1 MEASGSFLNIT
12 PFNQNAPI
20 KVKAMPTQNPILRL
34 RHLAPNF
41 FFSAACAVLIMASSG
56 TVQAAIQEEVS
67 EASESWF
74 STIFSTYGI
83 TFMLI
88 ALLTGLVLYK
98 RYNAKKEAEEIKSAG
113 GRGSRN
119 QSEAKNYLAPEDSF
133 PTEPS
138 MLPERRNQPVEAA
151 QVWEKPAEAEAS
163 AFGAYRI
170 DQEVSKLVVGK
181 PHRMDVM
188 ASRAIDDRRAIEAS
202 LIKAIESSETTEDG
216 RRRARQALEEYG
228 FVARQ
233 SATMLMGRDAW
244 ERSSAA
250 RTLGQISAPSSLS
263 FLIEALHDNDS
274 VVRNQ
279 AVSSLGSLKM
289 PAAIGALLDIAR
301 RHPDIPASL
310 LSETLS
316 SCSVESLGYLDAPS
330 AEPAMLGSGASAHEP
345 ADLKKLVSFEDLP
358 WGDDDPEL
366 AEALAQI
373 EGADV
378 NARGMIAQ
386 RLSMYP
392 VQRSVLALTSMVLS
406 DSEPSIR
413 AAAVSSLGSIDHE
426 SVFAP
431 VLLALADEARI
442 VQAAAARTM
451 TSLHFDRADAYVRV
465 METAPPDLL
474 RQVAQACIKTGIA
487 AQAVD
492 RLASE
497 DRHQAYEAFSLFSL
511 LARANEVGPIINV
524 IENHQDEEARL
535 CAVRVIN
542 LAGQAAIAPKL
553 REIVAL
559 EGMPENVRTAVLEV
573 LYKLDQDQPPPLDL
587 TPSDNVPLSLHNSP

>member
-1 MEASGSFLNIT
+1 
-12 PFNQNAPI
+12 
-20 KVKAMPTQNPILRL
+20 MPTQNPILRL
-34 RHLAPNF
+34 RHVARNF
-41 FFSAACAVLIMASSG
+41 LFSAACAVLIMASSG
-56 TVQAAIQEEVS
+56 TAQAAIQEEP
-67 EASESWF
+67 SESWF
-74 STIFSTYGI
+74 STLFSMYGI
-83 TFMLI
+83 TVMLI
-88 ALLTGLVLYK
+88 GLLAALILYK
-98 RYNAKKEAEEIKSAG
+98 RYNAKKEAEEIMAAG
-113 GRGSRN
+113 GRGSRK
-119 QSEAKNYLAPEDSF
+119 QAEAKNYLAPEDSL

-138 MLPERRNQPVEAA
+138 TLPERRTQPVEAA
-151 QVWEKPAEAEAS
+151 QVLERPSEAEVS
-163 AFGAYRI
+163 AFGAYRV

-188 ASRAIDDRRAIEAS
+188 ASRASDDRRAIEAS
-202 LIKAIESSETTEDG
+202 LIKAIESSDTTDDG

-279 AVSSLGSLKM
+279 AVSSLGSLRM

-316 SCSVESLGYLDAPS
+316 ACSVESLGYLDAPS
-330 AEPAMLGSGASAHEP
+330 GEPAMLGSGSSANEP
-345 ADLKKLVSFEDLP
+345 ADLEKLVSFEDLP
-358 WGDDDPEL
+358 AGSDDPEL

-373 EGADV
+373 ENADV

-392 VQRSVLALTSMVLS
+392 VQRSVLALTSMVVS
-406 DSEPSIR
+406 DPEPSVR
-413 AAAVSSLGSIDHE
+413 AAAVASLASIDHE

-431 VLLALADEARI
+431 VLLALADETRI

-465 METAPPDLL
+465 METSSPELL
-474 RQVAQACIKTGIA
+474 HQVAQACIKTGIA

-511 LARANEVGPIINV
+511 LARANEVGPIIDV
-524 IENHQDEEARL
+524 IEHHQDEEARL

-542 LAGQAAIAPKL
+542 LAGSPAIAPKL
-553 REIVAL
+553 REIVSQ
-559 EGMPENVRTAVLEV
+559 EGMSENVRTAVLEV
-573 LYKLDQDQPPPLDL
+573 LYKLDQDQQPPLDL
-587 TPSDNVPLSLHNSP
+587 TPSDNVAVSLHNSP